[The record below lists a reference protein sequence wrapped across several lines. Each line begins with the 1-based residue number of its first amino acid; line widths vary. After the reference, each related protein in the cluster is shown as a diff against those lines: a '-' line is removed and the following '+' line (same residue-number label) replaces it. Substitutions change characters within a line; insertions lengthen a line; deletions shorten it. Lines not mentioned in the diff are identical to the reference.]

1 MHSDKLSALG
11 TFVQAAQT
19 LSFTA
24 AARQLDISAS
34 AEGKAI
40 ARMEA
45 RLEVRLF
52 HRNTRSMTLTDE
64 GRRLLERGLRILSEV
79 EAAEA
84 DIGRKTPQGGLRV
97 GLPLASHLFMPPV
110 LDFMRRYPGIE
121 LELDFNEAFVNL
133 VEEGYDVVIR
143 VGKLRDSGLIARPLA
158 RFRYRI
164 VGAPGYFA
172 AHGQPRRPQD
182 LPRHACIHYRAP
194 SSGKLLPWPL
204 VVNGSAA
211 RPKLPRSAIASTLE
225 PQLCMAEQGFGLAC
239 LPSFAVDTA
248 IEQGRLVPV
257 LDKYLPLD
265 VPLQAVWPASR
276 QPSPRIQAFVS
287 HMQAALVRQPGLRP
301 AHGAP
306 AV

>member
-34 AEGKAI
+34 AVGKAI

-97 GLPLASHLFMPPV
+97 GV
-110 LDFMRRYPGIE
+110 LT
-121 LELDFNEAFVNL
+121 
-133 VEEGYDVVIR
+133 
-143 VGKLRDSGLIARPLA
+143 
-158 RFRYRI
+158 
-164 VGAPGYFA
+164 
-172 AHGQPRRPQD
+172 Q
-182 LPRHACIHYRAP
+182 
-194 SSGKLLPWPL
+194 
-204 VVNGSAA
+204 
-211 RPKLPRSAIASTLE
+211 
-225 PQLCMAEQGFGLAC
+225 
-239 LPSFAVDTA
+239 
-248 IEQGRLVPV
+248 
-257 LDKYLPLD
+257 
-265 VPLQAVWPASR
+265 
-276 QPSPRIQAFVS
+276 
-287 HMQAALVRQPGLRP
+287 
-301 AHGAP
+301 
-306 AV
+306 